1 MFSEGGGEE
10 WARTKGLVLDIL
22 KSWVDGRAS
31 GVVGRGERSI
41 RTGILFSLTVRE
53 VYITKVMA
61 VLSEIDDCRVCDVVA
76 IDEVNVTEAS
86 AQGKF
91 HDRAVC
97 NGTFTQCD
105 GH

>member
-1 MFSEGGGEE
+1 VGQNEGFSVGHFEELGRQKGVWGGWEGGEE
-10 WARTKGLVLDIL
+10 YTNGY
-22 KSWVDGRAS
+22 S
-31 GVVGRGERSI
+31 
-41 RTGILFSLTVRE
+41 FSLTVRE